1 MMGRVRKIFNDRLI
15 SILVTIIFHMVIVI
29 IFLTLKVTSIQN
41 LIDNIIMIDI
51 EEPRVS
57 ELIINPPSAE
67 DARFDQYLAEYLE
80 SERSNV
86 PVNIAAKI
94 DEQIS
99 TNHFV
104 DEVEDEM
111 SLNRSE
117 EMIKNQERLREL
129 QEMESENAVIAEGD
143 SSKVSKP
150 QVFDGK
156 TNIFYSLKDRY
167 HLRLPVPVYKCEGS
181 GIVEVRILVD
191 QKGFVVSVQIPD
203 LGNSMNEICLAE
215 AAKTA
220 ALNTR
225 FNIDYRA
232 PARQEGTITYYFQ
245 PQ

>member
-150 QVFDGK
+150 QVFNGK

>member
-1 MMGRVRKIFNDRLI
+1 MRGRIRIIFSDRLI
-15 SILVTIIFHMVIVI
+15 GILVTVIFHLVLVI
-29 IFLTLKVTSIQN
+29 IFLSFKITSIQN
-41 LIDNIIMIDI
+41 LIDNLIMIDI

-67 DARFDQYLAEYLE
+67 DAQFDRYLSEYLE

-86 PVNIAAKI
+86 PVNVAAKLN
-94 DEQIS
+94 DQIS
-99 TNHFV
+99 TDKFV
-104 DEVEDEM
+104 DEFTNELY
-111 SLNRSE
+111 SNRSE
-117 EMIKNQERLREL
+117 EMIRNQERLKEL
-129 QEMESENAVIAEGD
+129 EEMESEKAVVAEGD

-150 QVFDGK
+150 QVFNGK

-167 HLRLPVPVYKCEGS
+167 YLRLPVPVYKCEGS

-191 QKGFVVSVQIPD
+191 QKGFVVNAQIPD
-203 LGNSMNEICLAE
+203 LGDSMNEICLAE

-220 ALNTR
+220 AMSTR
-225 FNIDYRA
+225 FNTDYGA

>member
-1 MMGRVRKIFNDRLI
+1 MIGRVRKIFNDRLI

-150 QVFDGK
+150 QVFNGK

-225 FNIDYRA
+225 FNINYGA

>member
-1 MMGRVRKIFNDRLI
+1 MMSRVRKIFNDRLI

-150 QVFDGK
+150 QVFNGK

-225 FNIDYRA
+225 FNINYGA

>member
-1 MMGRVRKIFNDRLI
+1 
-15 SILVTIIFHMVIVI
+15 
-29 IFLTLKVTSIQN
+29 LKVTSIQN

-150 QVFDGK
+150 QVFNGK

-225 FNIDYRA
+225 FNINYGA